1 MEIIEYNRN
10 PEYISKIINR
20 GLSPDKTIVKTVKD
34 IVREVRERGD
44 RALFSYTKRYDGY
57 DLEAATVAVTE
68 KYLLE
73 CKEKADPEFLALISE
88 AKANIERYHL
98 LQKQSSWLEQF
109 PDGVRLGQRIIPLE
123 RVGVYV
129 PGGKAF
135 YPSTV
140 LMNIIPAQIAG
151 VEQIIVVT
159 PPAHFFQKPLLGAT
173 LALLGIKK
181 AYLAGGAQAVAALAF
196 GTESIPKVDKIVGPG
211 NIFVSLAKREVFGFV
226 DIDMIAGPSE
236 VVVLAQ
242 EGANPEWIAL
252 DLLSQAEHRTGF
264 ESAVLVTDS
273 AELARTVKKC
283 IETQLKSSEYE
294 QVIRPILD
302 TYGAI
307 IVVDSITRGADIVNS
322 IAPEHLELVVRK
334 PEELLPRIKH
344 AGAVFVGE
352 FSSEPVGDYWAG
364 PNHVLP
370 TGGSARF
377 FSPLGVYDFI
387 KRSSLI
393 YYSKEALLKHALK
406 IDRLA
411 RYENLAFHGKAVLK
425 RYQDLKDQQGL

>member
-1 MEIIEYNRN
+1 
-10 PEYISKIINR
+10 
-20 GLSPDKTIVKTVKD
+20 
-34 IVREVRERGD
+34 
-44 RALFSYTKRYDGY
+44 
-57 DLEAATVAVTE
+57 
-68 KYLLE
+68 
-73 CKEKADPEFLALISE
+73 
-88 AKANIERYHL
+88 
-98 LQKQSSWLEQF
+98 
-109 PDGVRLGQRIIPLE
+109 
-123 RVGVYV
+123 
-129 PGGKAF
+129 
-135 YPSTV
+135 
-140 LMNIIPAQIAG
+140 
-151 VEQIIVVT
+151 
-159 PPAHFFQKPLLGAT
+159 
-173 LALLGIKK
+173 
-181 AYLAGGAQAVAALAF
+181 VAALAF

-242 EGANPEWIAL
+242 EGADPEWIAL

-273 AELARTVKKC
+273 AELARTVKEC

-294 QVIRPILD
+294 QAIRPILD

-425 RYQDLKDQQGL
+425 RYQDLKGQQGL

>member
-10 PEYISKIINR
+10 PGYISKIINR
-20 GLSPDKTIVKTVKD
+20 GLSPDKTIVKTVKN

-57 DLEAATVAVTE
+57 HLEASTVAVTE

-173 LALLGIKK
+173 LALLGI
-181 AYLAGGAQAVAALAF
+181 
-196 GTESIPKVDKIVGPG
+196 
-211 NIFVSLAKREVFGFV
+211 
-226 DIDMIAGPSE
+226 
-236 VVVLAQ
+236 
-242 EGANPEWIAL
+242 
-252 DLLSQAEHRTGF
+252 
-264 ESAVLVTDS
+264 
-273 AELARTVKKC
+273 
-283 IETQLKSSEYE
+283 
-294 QVIRPILD
+294 
-302 TYGAI
+302 
-307 IVVDSITRGADIVNS
+307 
-322 IAPEHLELVVRK
+322 
-334 PEELLPRIKH
+334 
-344 AGAVFVGE
+344 
-352 FSSEPVGDYWAG
+352 
-364 PNHVLP
+364 
-370 TGGSARF
+370 
-377 FSPLGVYDFI
+377 
-387 KRSSLI
+387 
-393 YYSKEALLKHALK
+393 
-406 IDRLA
+406 
-411 RYENLAFHGKAVLK
+411 
-425 RYQDLKDQQGL
+425 

>member
-1 MEIIEYNRN
+1 MEIIDYGRN
-10 PEYISKIINR
+10 PEYITKIINR
-20 GLSPDKTIVKTVKD
+20 GLSPDKTILETVRS
-34 IVREVRERGD
+34 IVRDVKERGD
-44 RALFSYTKRYDGY
+44 QALFEYTKRYDGY
-57 DLEAATVAVTE
+57 DHDAATVAVTE
-68 KYLLE
+68 GYLLE
-73 CKEKADPEFLALISE
+73 CKKKVDRDFLTLITE
-88 AKANIERYHL
+88 AKTNIERYHL

-109 PDGVRLGQRIIPLE
+109 PDRVKLGQRIIPLE

-140 LMNIIPAQIAG
+140 LMNIIPAKIAG
-151 VEQIIVVT
+151 VEEIIVAT

-181 AYLAGGAQAVAALAF
+181 VYLAGGAQAIAALAF
-196 GTESIPKVDKIVGPG
+196 GTQSIPKVDKIVGPG
-211 NIFVSLAKREVFGFV
+211 NIYVSLAKREVFGFV

-242 EGANPEWIAL
+242 KGANPEWVAL

-273 AELARTVKKC
+273 ADLARNVNRCLEDQLDASEHKQEIRTVL
-283 IETQLKSSEYE
+283 EA
-294 QVIRPILD
+294 
-302 TYGAI
+302 YGAI
-307 IVVDSITRGADIVNS
+307 IVVDSITRGAEIVNS
-322 IAPEHLELVVRK
+322 IAPEHLELLVHE
-334 PEELLPRIKH
+334 PEKILPRIKH

-377 FSPLGVYDFI
+377 FSPLGVYDFV

-393 YYSKEALLKHALK
+393 YYSKEALLKNALK

-411 RYENLAFHGKAVLK
+411 RYEDLRFHGEAVLK
-425 RYQDLKDQQGL
+425 RYRDLTDTGTS